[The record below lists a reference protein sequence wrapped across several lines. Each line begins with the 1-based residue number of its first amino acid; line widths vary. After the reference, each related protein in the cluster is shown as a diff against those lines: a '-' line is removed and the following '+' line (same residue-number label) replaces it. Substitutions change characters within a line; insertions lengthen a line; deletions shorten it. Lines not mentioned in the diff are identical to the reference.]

1 METSKLFAVFG
12 NPILHSKSPQLFN
25 STFRAFGINALYTR
39 IRPQSAADLIDII
52 RTMPISGANISAPF
66 KRHVL
71 DLVDVVS
78 LDAEKIGAIN
88 TIVNSDGRL
97 IGYNTDHYGVTQS
110 LKEAGINLLNSNCLV
125 LGGGGA
131 ARAAVYGLMK
141 HGAKVFT
148 CNRTI
153 SKAKSIADDFGCTLM
168 NWQEY
173 DSSFNFDVV
182 VSTIVPEAIPCF
194 TDSVKFKYLF
204 DASYKPSIVY
214 QIAQA
219 KGAKVI
225 SGERWLLHQAIESF
239 RLFFGDNPPL
249 EVMEKGLANK
259 LNKLDL
265 KILNYANSSPTE
277 IHKMH
282 ADLIISS
289 KGMDPVTI
297 NEITDE
303 ETRKAFTN

>member
-25 STFRAFGINALYTR
+25 SVFRSFGINAFYTR
-39 IRPQSAADLIDII
+39 IRPQSAANLIDII

-66 KRHVL
+66 KRDVL
-71 DLVDVVS
+71 DLVDIVS

-88 TIVNSDGRL
+88 TIVNCDGRL

-141 HGAKVFT
+141 QGAKVFS

-239 RLFFGDNPPL
+239 RLFIGDNPPL
-249 EVMEKGLANK
+249 EVMENALAHK

-265 KILNYANSSPTE
+265 KILNYPDSTTAE
-277 IHKMH
+277 MCQMQ

-289 KGMDPVTI
+289 SDMNSATI

-303 ETRKAFTN
+303 ETRKAFTY